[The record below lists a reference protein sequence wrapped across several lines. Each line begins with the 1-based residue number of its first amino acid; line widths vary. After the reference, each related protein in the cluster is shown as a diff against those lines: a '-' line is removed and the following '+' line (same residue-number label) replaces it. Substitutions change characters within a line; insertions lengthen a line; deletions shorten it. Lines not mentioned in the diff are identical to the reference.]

1 MTIKKE
7 FIYFAIIE
15 QQNDAKLA
23 YQINP
28 KLTVGLDPR
37 NDVVLVDKII
47 EEKHLEFCELDGQI
61 SVTQLAK
68 TGTTLI
74 NGKPLEQNNQYLVGI
89 HDQIK
94 IGQIRIRFKKDLGF
108 KNKEHIEHK
117 NNHLKMA
124 RTNVTNSES
133 GFNFNIENV
142 DVLTENQ
149 TIIKDS
155 SKHHVKDSTLIKVK
169 PLNLEIK
176 WDFVTK
182 FFLGL
187 IFDFFFAYFLLSL
200 FPNIKLH
207 LYLFF
212 GFIEIFLMFV
222 FKSTAGQFLFKHR
235 FNRQFTTWVLLFLF
249 LVYPLS
255 KGSFAVPI
263 KKAEIIVNK
272 MIDLHAR
279 SYLSFSKNNSLGLS
293 TEIDNDSFLW
303 MDTNN
308 GIFQFKFMN
317 LKSNAILEF
326 LYEESFDTIKFN
338 KYIYRTHPFKLP
350 VKIKYDS
357 IAEKKYLLKILSIDR
372 SNIKQIFL
380 ENGPFLS
387 FINDTK
393 SFFLEGL
400 GKNIESI
407 QFADDCPVLLFRDI
421 NLAKVYFIGDDKII
435 QFSYKRP
442 KSIELENLF
451 IEKILAKTKANLVHS
466 TENKIGFLEMFDA
479 FPEVDFDKIVE
490 SYIQN
495 KDWLSFAAQNSKAKE
510 ELINSINRLQIEII
524 KAARNTGPKLIKQ
537 LDELK
542 DNLENNLVTN

>member
-28 KLTVGLDPR
+28 KLTLGLDPR
-37 NDVVLVDKII
+37 NDVVLVDKTI
-47 EEKHLEFCELDGQI
+47 EEKHLEFREVDGQI

-68 TGTTLI
+68 TGTTTI
-74 NGKPLEQNNQYLVGI
+74 NGKPLEQNNQYLIGV

-94 IGQIRIRFKKDLGF
+94 IGLIRIRFKKDLGF
-108 KNKEHIEHK
+108 KNKEIIEHRNEDIKNKRTNIAASEKGLNLHIE
-117 NNHLKMA
+117 NL
-124 RTNVTNSES
+124 
-133 GFNFNIENV
+133 

-149 TIIKDS
+149 TIIKE
-155 SKHHVKDSTLIKVK
+155 SKKNELKESTLIKVK

-176 WDFVTK
+176 WDFVTT

-187 IFDFFFAYFLLSL
+187 LFDFFFAYFLLSL
-200 FPNIKLH
+200 FPDIKLH

-235 FNRQFTTWVLLFLF
+235 FNRQFTTWILLFLF

-263 KKAEIIVNK
+263 KKANIIHNK
-272 MIDLHAR
+272 LIDIHAR
-279 SYLSFSKNNSLGLS
+279 SYMSFSKNNSLGLT
-293 TEIDNDSFLW
+293 TEIDNDNLIW
-303 MDTNN
+303 MDASN
-308 GIFQFKFMN
+308 GLFYLKLMN
-317 LKSNAILEF
+317 LKSLTLLE
-326 LYEESFDTIKFN
+326 LKYEESFDTIKFN

-357 IAEKKYLLKILSIDR
+357 IVEKNYLLKILSIDR

-400 GKNIESI
+400 NKDIESV
-407 QFADDCPVLLFRDI
+407 QFAEDCPVLLFRDNNI
-421 NLAKVYFIGDDKII
+421 GKVYFIGDDKII

-466 TENKIGFLEMFDA
+466 SENKIGFFEMFDA

-495 KDWLSFAAQNSKAKE
+495 KDWLSFAALNTKARE

-542 DNLENNLVTN
+542 ENLETNQ

>member
-47 EEKHLEFCELDGQI
+47 EEKHLEFCEVDGQI

-357 IAEKKYLLKILSIDR
+357 IAEKKYVLKILSIDR

>member
-479 FPEVDFDKIVE
+479 FPEVDFDKLVE